1 LPAGR
6 EIAMQAEG
14 FASFVSTG
22 RAMRAYWATA
32 PISQWKLVLIIPEA
46 TLLEPV
52 VEMTWQ
58 TVQVGFGGVI
68 LAVVLLTFV
77 ARRFTKPLLH
87 LNSASAALREGKF
100 KPEELS
106 NLVRRGDEL
115 GDLARTFETMAA
127 RIKNREEEL
136 AKWNHN
142 LESIIEQRTSELAH
156 ALELAEAANHAKSA
170 FLANMSHELRTPMN
184 AIIGYSEMLEE
195 EAQELGQESFL
206 PDLKTIKSASHQ
218 LLDLIN
224 DVLDLS
230 KIEAGKMAIFCEEID
245 VATLIR
251 DIEQLVQ
258 GAVQKN
264 QNSFTVEIPPDIGVM
279 QSDLKKIRQTLLNL
293 LSNSGKF
300 TKGGEIRLSVGA
312 ATRRRREFITFA
324 VTDTG
329 IGMKAEQIGKLF
341 EPFTQADESTTR
353 KYGGTGLGLAIS
365 RKFCRLLGGD
375 IEVQSQEGIGST
387 FTVTLPRKT
396 KKPAQPKSLT
406 KN

>member
-1 LPAGR
+1 
-6 EIAMQAEG
+6 
-14 FASFVSTG
+14 
-22 RAMRAYWATA
+22 
-32 PISQWKLVLIIPEA
+32 
-46 TLLEPV
+46 
-52 VEMTWQ
+52 
-58 TVQVGFGGVI
+58 
-68 LAVVLLTFV
+68 
-77 ARRFTKPLLH
+77 
-87 LNSASAALREGKF
+87 
-100 KPEELS
+100 
-106 NLVRRGDEL
+106 
-115 GDLARTFETMAA
+115 
-127 RIKNREEEL
+127 
-136 AKWNHN
+136 
-142 LESIIEQRTSELAH
+142 
-156 ALELAEAANHAKSA
+156 
-170 FLANMSHELRTPMN
+170 
-184 AIIGYSEMLEE
+184 
-195 EAQELGQESFL
+195 
-206 PDLKTIKSASHQ
+206 
-218 LLDLIN
+218 
-224 DVLDLS
+224 
-230 KIEAGKMAIFCEEID
+230 
-245 VATLIR
+245 LIR

-375 IEVQSQEGIGST
+375 IEVQSQESIGST

-396 KKPAQPKSLT
+396 KKLAQPKSLT